1 MKVLVVGSGG
11 REHALAWK
19 LSQSSRLTELH
30 AAPGTRASPRSAC
43 ATPFGRKTPRG
54 CSRSPVSWT
63 STWSSSGRRLPLVA
77 GVADALRKGGL
88 AVFGPSRGRSRDRGV
103 EAVRRNRC
111 CWPPASRPPS
121 RSPSRGRRAW
131 SRPTGSRRARASSC
145 VESQGELDEALRAV
159 LSLGGDFVVEEL
171 LEGEEVSLFAL
182 CDGSRALPL
191 APAQDFKR
199 AYDGDEG
206 PNTGGM
212 GAYSP
217 VGQVGSEDAAELA
230 ASIHE
235 PVLRSWPV
243 AMRRSSGSC
252 TRG

>member
-1 MKVLVVGSGG
+1 ML
-11 REHALAWK
+11 LA
-19 LSQSSRLTELH
+19 
-30 AAPGTRASPRSAC
+30 
-43 ATPFGRKTPRG
+43 
-54 CSRSPVSWT
+54 
-63 STWSSSGRRLPLVA
+63 A
-77 GVADALRKGGL
+77 GVATAEPLAVARPPCVVKADGL
-88 AVFGPSRGRSRDRGV
+88 AAGKGVFV
-103 EAVRRNRC
+103 CRN
-111 CWPPASRPPS
+111 
-121 RSPSRGRRAW
+121 
-131 SRPTGSRRARASSC
+131 RASSTRRC
-145 VESQGELDEALRAV
+145 VPS
-159 LSLGGDFVVEEL
+159 SLGSDFVVEEL
-171 LEGEEVSLFAL
+171 LEGEVALFAL

-235 PVLRSWPV
+235 PVRRSWPV